1 MRFGNEQRRENEVVF
16 LKETLHDLLVEAVRV
31 EDAELAFELG
41 KVIENILGFGFS
53 QRELIFVCIDAFDQF
68 DKCMNDEG
76 IVLCGNGKGLL
87 ALLSVFI
94 AFVHQVDLIQD
105 LFGIRHEFAPFCG
118 QRNSA

>member
-1 MRFGNEQRRENEVVF
+1 MIES
-16 LKETLHDLLVEAVRV
+16 VRV

-76 IVLCGNGKGLL
+76 IVLRGNGKGLL
-87 ALLSVFI
+87 ALLPV
-94 AFVHQVDLIQD
+94 L
-105 LFGIRHEFAPFCG
+105 
-118 QRNSA
+118 